1 LITLFC
7 VHHIWAGTDTLANYQ
22 QRLFELLDYIDSHL
36 DQTLST
42 ENLSQ
47 AAYLSRFHFHRQF
60 AALFGVNVGSY
71 LKSLRF
77 KQAAHLL
84 AYRPE
89 VSITEISMRSSYES
103 SEAFSRAFKQFCQLT
118 PSEFRQSPDWFLLKQ
133 QENWLNQIRSISMK
147 NSNMEY
153 QVEMIDFPEIALAK
167 LEHKAAPHLLGNSI
181 RRFIEWRK
189 ENRVPPS
196 ISRTFNLVY
205 ADPESTP
212 DEEFQFDLAAEYNQP
227 VKPNSQG
234 VTSSFIPAGL
244 CARICHQGS
253 DAGLAA
259 AVNYLYRD
267 WLLDSGC
274 ELRDFP
280 LFFERVSFYP
290 DVPESERITHI
301 YLPLKEA

>member
-1 LITLFC
+1 
-7 VHHIWAGTDTLANYQ
+7 VLANYQ
-22 QRLFELLDYIDSHL
+22 RRLFELLDYIDRHL
-36 DQTLST
+36 DQNLST
-42 ENLSQ
+42 ETLSQ
-47 AAYLSRFHFHRQF
+47 AAYLSPFHFHRQF
-60 AALFGVNVGSY
+60 AAVFGVNLGAY
-71 LKSLRF
+71 LKAIRF

-84 AYRPE
+84 AYRSDI
-89 VSITEISMRSSYES
+89 SITEISLRLSYES
-103 SEAFSRAFKQFCQLT
+103 SEAFSRAFKQSCQQT
-118 PSEFRQSPDWFLLKQ
+118 PSAFRQSPDWVLLKQ

-147 NSNMEY
+147 NSKIDY
-153 QVEMIDFPEIALAK
+153 QVEMIQFSNITLAK
-167 LEHKAAPHLLGNSI
+167 IEHKGAPHLLGNTI

-196 ISRTFNLVY
+196 ISRTFNIVY

-212 DEEFQFDLAAEYNQP
+212 DEEYQFDLAAEYNQP
-227 VKPNSQG
+227 VETNLQG
-234 VTSSFIPAGL
+234 VISGKIPAGL

-267 WLLDSGC
+267 WLQESDY

-290 DVPESERITHI
+290 DVPETDRITHI
-301 YLPLKEA
+301 YLPLKTS